1 MNNIN
6 LKEKPSWLELPESEK
21 LSHTYWVCYGTS
33 INLETTPRESRC
45 FIIFHSKEETEADAC
60 CKCENWIWD
69 KKPAQPTTLKET
81 MFDARSKGLLGV
93 KVKGYVDGKWAILKF
108 YPADVPLPLSELDNE
123 I

>member
-60 CKCENWIWD
+60 CK
-69 KKPAQPTTLKET
+69 
-81 MFDARSKGLLGV
+81 GLLGV